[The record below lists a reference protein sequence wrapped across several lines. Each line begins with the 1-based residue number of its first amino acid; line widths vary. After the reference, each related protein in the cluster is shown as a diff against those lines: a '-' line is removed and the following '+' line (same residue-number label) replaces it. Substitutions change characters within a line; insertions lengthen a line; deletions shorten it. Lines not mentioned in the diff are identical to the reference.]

1 MALIVDRSKA
11 GLPAGYWLWQEKG
24 GRPAAATGARGRPAA
39 RPGARVGV
47 RLIRAVGTRVE
58 TRARGPAP
66 HGGLSAA

>member
-11 GLPAGYWLWQEKG
+11 GLPAGYWLWQERG
-24 GRPAAATGARGRPAA
+24 GRAAAATGARGRPAA
-39 RPGARVGV
+39 RPGARV

-58 TRARGPAP
+58 TRVGPAP